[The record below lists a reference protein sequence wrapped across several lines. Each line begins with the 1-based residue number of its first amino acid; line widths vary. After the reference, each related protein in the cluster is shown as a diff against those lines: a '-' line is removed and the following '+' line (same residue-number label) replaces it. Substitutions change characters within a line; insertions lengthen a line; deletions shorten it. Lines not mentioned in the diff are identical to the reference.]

1 MGVHSGAVMH
11 TPVAATEQALQVVQD
26 RNADAVVAIGGGST
40 IGLGKSIALRTDLP
54 HMWTAPSSQGC

>member
-1 MGVHSGAVMH
+1 MH